1 MDNLLEKTIMHSTS
15 IMAVRGQSNFCLSV
29 TIQTLMLENRTA
41 PQNNIYTVVTTKQSH
56 VLNIHNLILKLY

>member
-1 MDNLLEKTIMHSTS
+1 MDNLLEKTIMHFEVITS
-15 IMAVRGQSNFCLSV
+15 FNMC